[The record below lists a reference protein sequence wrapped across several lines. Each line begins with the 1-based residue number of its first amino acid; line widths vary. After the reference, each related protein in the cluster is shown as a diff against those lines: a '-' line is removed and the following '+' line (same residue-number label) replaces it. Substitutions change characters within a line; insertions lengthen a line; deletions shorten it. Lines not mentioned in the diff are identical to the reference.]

1 MTVTAITDYVGTPRD
16 AVENFHGNQ
25 LLFVCW
31 DKHLMFAAPF
41 AFPLPP
47 STRFGD
53 MVAQNLTTVTQ
64 PHPDAAKVD
73 WSKATW
79 TRGGKPWQP
88 DFNKTLAEQGLR
100 HKEFLRVQTPGHEG
114 LAGVGI

>member
-1 MTVTAITDYVGTPRD
+1 MTVAAITDYVGTPRD

-31 DKHLMFAAPF
+31 DKHLMIAAPF
-41 AFPLPP
+41 AFALPP
-47 STRFGD
+47 TTRFGD
-53 MVAQNLTTVTQ
+53 MVAQNLAPMTL
-64 PHPDAAKVD
+64 PHPDGAKVD

-79 TRGGKPWQP
+79 TRGGQPWQP
-88 DFNKTLAEQGLR
+88 DFSKTLAEQGLR
-100 HKEFLRVQTPGHEG
+100 HKEFLRVQTPGLEG